1 MTDGQARTLRAK
13 VFAQLEPRARQGQG
27 LSPANLVLSALILFA
42 TALAILETEPT
53 IEGPGGALIAFV
65 ETGLG
70 IIFLIEYA
78 LRLWS
83 AAEAPAHGLPWK
95 GRLAYAL
102 SPAALIDLVSVAASF
117 APGVHGLLVFR
128 LFRLLRIL
136 RLAKLGRMS
145 RAWTHMVEAIS
156 ARREELILS
165 LMVGL
170 GLMVASATLLY
181 IAEGTVQPEKFGSI
195 PRALWWA
202 VSTLT
207 TIGYGDVY
215 PVTLLGKV
223 FAAVTALASI
233 GLVAMPTG
241 VLAAAFSE
249 AVQRHK
255 GAREG

>member
-1 MTDGQARTLRAK
+1 MTGEAAKSFRARM
-13 VFAQLEPRARQGQG
+13 FEQLDPRARQGQG
-27 LSPANLVLSALILFA
+27 LTPTNIVLSLLILFA
-42 TALAILETEPT
+42 TLLAITETEPT
-53 IEGPGGALIAFV
+53 IEGPNGPLINLL

-70 IIFLIEYA
+70 IVFLIEYA
-78 LRLWS
+78 ARLWS

-95 GRLAYAL
+95 GRVAYAL
-102 SPAALIDLVSVAASF
+102 SPASLIDIVSVLASF

-145 RAWTHMVEAIS
+145 RAWTHMAEAIA
-156 ARREELILS
+156 ARREELFLS
-165 LMVGL
+165 LVVGVGL
-170 GLMVASATLLY
+170 MIASATLLY
-181 IAEGTVQPEKFGSI
+181 LAEGAAQPEKFGSI

-223 FAAVTALASI
+223 FAAVTAVASI